1 VLLILRRS
9 QAAFAAPARF
19 RYPDSVF
26 SSGELGM
33 KSDTAVSARLDAGE
47 YAPYY
52 EKYISLIAGDDILV
66 TLEKQSLE
74 TTALLSVRKEV
85 EGDLRYAPRKWSV
98 KEVLGHVIDAE
109 RVFAYR
115 ALRIAR
121 NDQTPIEGFEQ
132 DDYVKYGPF
141 GQCRL
146 AALVEE
152 FASVRK
158 ATLLLFRNLD
168 EAAWLRR
175 GVANKSEVSVRAIAY
190 IIAGHEL
197 HHRRILQE
205 KYFAQARR

>member
-1 VLLILRRS
+1 
-9 QAAFAAPARF
+9 
-19 RYPDSVF
+19 
-26 SSGELGM
+26 M
-33 KSDTAVSARLDAGE
+33 KSETVVNIRPEAGE

-52 EKYISLIAGDDILV
+52 DKYISLIAGDDILV
-66 TLEKQSLE
+66 NLEQQSLE
-74 TTALLSVRKEV
+74 TAALLSVGKEA
-85 EGDLRYAPRKWSV
+85 EGDFRYAAGKWSV

-141 GQCRL
+141 GQCSL

-158 ATLLLFRNLD
+158 ATLFLFRNLD
-168 EAAWLRR
+168 DAAWVRR
-175 GVANKSEVSVRAIAY
+175 GVANKNEVSVRAIAY

-205 KYFAQARR
+205 KYFTQARTQAFQ